1 MKGIDFMR
9 WLRTVANGE
18 VYECPCCG
26 AEFLYD
32 KDSVFLYCDTCGA
45 EFDSIEEGINYEEN
59 N

>member
-26 AEFLYD
+26 AEFLYTENN
-32 KDSVFLYCDTCGA
+32 VFQYCDTCGA
-45 EFDSIEEGINYEEN
+45 EFDDTEED
-59 N
+59 